1 MVKVEFIEVKEALSK
16 SNLPDL
22 DYALNPYFGCEHS
35 CIYCYAREYT
45 PDKEVSENWGKIIKV
60 KKNLIDLLKIEVK
73 KKKRGVVGLSTITD
87 PYQPI
92 EKELELSRK
101 GLEILL
107 KNGFKVSIQTKSD
120 LVLRDLDFLTQFKDL
135 VDVGLTITFL
145 DKDIAKKFEINAPEP
160 ERRINALYRL
170 SENGIK
176 TWVFYG
182 PIIPK
187 VNDNL
192 EIIKE
197 LVKIAKETN
206 SIFYYDKLR
215 IKKFMLK
222 SDNPLIKEMVN
233 SSKNYDWK
241 NLYKKIEEICKENGV
256 KCLPAFENK
265 RNNILSFLPKGYS
278 ILPILL

>member
-1 MVKVEFIEVKEALSK
+1 MVKVDFIEAKEALSK

-22 DYALNPYFGCEHS
+22 DYTLNPYFGCEHS

-45 PDKEVSENWGKIIKV
+45 PNKEVSENWGKIVKV
-60 KKNLIDLLKIEVK
+60 KKNLIDLLNVEVK
-73 KKKRGVVGLSTITD
+73 KKKKGVVGLSTITD

-92 EKELELSRK
+92 KKELELSRK
-101 GLEILL
+101 SLEILL
-107 KNGFKVSIQTKSD
+107 KSGFKVSIQTKSD
-120 LVLRDLDFLTQFKDL
+120 LVLRDLDILIEFKDL

-145 DKDIAKKFEINAPEP
+145 DEDIAKKFEINAPEP

-182 PIIPK
+182 PIIPR
-187 VNDNL
+187 VNDDL
-192 EIIKE
+192 ETIKG

-206 SIFYYDKLR
+206 SVFYYDKLR

-222 SDNPLIKEMVN
+222 SNNPLIKGMIN

-241 NLYKKIEEICKENGV
+241 NLYKKIEEICKENNV
-256 KCLPAFENK
+256 KCLPAFEN
-265 RNNILSFLPKGYS
+265 RESNILRFFTQK
-278 ILPILL
+278 I